1 MNYKNYILPRIG
13 SPENPVR
20 LGVLIS
26 GSGSGMEALL
36 NHQNKK
42 QHCHHKT
49 VLVISNKEN
58 VKGLERAE
66 SKGIQTSVVKLP
78 ENFEVNKLRHLHE
91 ELIQVEL
98 EKYDVELVILSGY
111 MRILTP
117 SFVEKWVGRLLNIH
131 PSLLPQFPGAHAHQD
146 VLASGVTVSG
156 CTVHFVDSEVD
167 TGMIIAQKS
176 VTVHSN
182 DTLEDL
188 QERVKIQEHLI
199 YPQVIDALCEGRLQI
214 ESTNRVIIQD
224 P

>member
-1 MNYKNYILPRIG
+1 MNYKKYILPRIG

-36 NHQNKK
+36 NHQNKT

-49 VLVISNKEN
+49 VLVISNKAN

-66 SKGIQTSVVKLP
+66 SKQVQTSVVKLP
-78 ENFEVNKLRHLHE
+78 KNTEGKNSRQKHE
-91 ELIQVEL
+91 ELIQTEL
-98 EKYDVELVILSGY
+98 EKYEVEVIILSGY

-117 SFVEKWVGRLLNIH
+117 SFVEKWSGRLLNIH

-146 VLASGVTVSG
+146 VLASGIEESG
-156 CTVHFVDSEVD
+156 CTVHFVDSGVD

-176 VTVHSN
+176 VIVYPD

-214 ESTNRVIIQD
+214 EPTNRVIIQD

>member
-1 MNYKNYILPRIG
+1 MNYKKHILPRIG
-13 SPENPVR
+13 SPDNPVR

-36 NHQNKK
+36 NYQNKK

-49 VLVISNKEN
+49 VLVISNKAN
-58 VKGLERAE
+58 AKGLERAE
-66 SKGIQTSVVKLP
+66 SKQIQTSVVKLP
-78 ENFEVNKLRHLHE
+78 ENTEGKISRQKHE
-91 ELIQVEL
+91 ELIQMEL
-98 EKYDVELVILSGY
+98 EKYEVEVIILSGY

-117 SFVEKWVGRLLNIH
+117 SFVEKWSGRLLNIH

-146 VLASGVTVSG
+146 VLASGIDVSG
-156 CTVHFVDSEVD
+156 CTVHFVDSGVD

-176 VTVHSN
+176 VIVYSD

-214 ESTNRVIIQD
+214 ESTNCVIIQD